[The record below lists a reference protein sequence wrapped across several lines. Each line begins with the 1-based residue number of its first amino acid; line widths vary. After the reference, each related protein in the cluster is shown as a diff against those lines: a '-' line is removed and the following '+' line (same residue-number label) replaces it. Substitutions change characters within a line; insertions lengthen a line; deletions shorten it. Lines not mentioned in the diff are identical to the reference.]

1 MSAAAPPLELEG
13 TAAPPR
19 SNGELVFAE
28 PWESRAFGLAVAL
41 HSTGAFTWKAF
52 STQLASSI
60 ASWEKGHAP
69 GETYSYYRCWLD
81 ALETILDDSQIIGR
95 AATGERIEL
104 LRRRPAGHDHRHD

>member
-1 MSAAAPPLELEG
+1 VEGEG

-19 SNGELVFAE
+19 SNGGLGFAE
-28 PWESRAFGLAVAL
+28 PWEGRAFGLAVAL
-41 HSTGAFTWKAF
+41 HSTGTFTWTAF

-69 GETYSYYRCWLD
+69 GEAYSYYRCWLD

-95 AATGERIEL
+95 AATGERIDL
-104 LRRRPAGHDHRHD
+104 HRKRPAGHDHRHD